1 METERTHEQH
11 IRIRGSILTT
21 RLYGHLHWFHSLDP
35 RPRGGPERLS
45 FHDRGLRGFWNGLDH
60 VARNR
65 AHDGR
70 PCVGSNRHGHDGV
83 EKEFVLDEEIAH
95 DDHLDHDHD
104 PNQSARM
111 QREEYEPTI
120 G

>member
-1 METERTHEQH
+1 MTC
-11 IRIRGSILTT
+11 
-21 RLYGHLHWFHSLDP
+21 LYGHLRWFHSLDH
-35 RPRGGPERLS
+35 RPHGGPERLS
-45 FHDRGLRGFWNGLDH
+45 SHDLDHQDFANGLDH

-65 AHDGR
+65 VHDDH
-70 PCVGSNRHGHDGV
+70 PCVGNSRHGHDGV

-111 QREEYEPTI
+111 QREEYEPTV